1 MVRALRESPAEPSIP
16 QPRRTYEGQE
26 LAGRGASGEWDVVVV
41 GGGFYGS
48 SLAAQAAR
56 SGARVVLLEARADL
70 LGGASYFNQ
79 ARVHGGYHYPRS
91 LRTAGRSQ
99 ASYEAFMA
107 RYSGCVVDD
116 FLCIYAVARGSL
128 TNARKFRRVCDYIG
142 APLMDAPV
150 SVRKMFNSATVEAS
164 WVVREAVFDAVRLR
178 ELVREELDEAGVTVR
193 LGTPVAGVQERPTG
207 VEVVLED
214 GELVTAGQALVCTYG
229 EGIKALPAG
238 VEYAGLHC
246 EPCEMAL
253 VDLPDAL
260 RGKGVTVMD
269 GPYFSLMPFPSTPY
283 HTLSHVRY
291 TPHGS
296 YPTYEQ
302 AAAALRG
309 GLASRADWM
318 IRDAARFVPAIGEAV
333 HRESLWGV
341 KSVPARRDSDDA
353 RPVVLRRS
361 DGGRVLSL
369 LGSKIDNIG
378 DALRVAEEHLRDA
391 V

>member
-1 MVRALRESPAEPSIP
+1 VRIVSSS
-16 QPRRTYEGQE
+16 E
-26 LAGRGASGEWDVVVV
+26 LGGNPLHSSDERWGVVVV
-41 GGGFYGS
+41 GGGFYGT
-48 SLAAQAAR
+48 SLAAQLAR
-56 SGARVVLLEARADL
+56 QGARVILLEARADL

-99 ASYEAFMA
+99 ASYESFMA
-107 RYSGCVVDD
+107 RYASCVVDD
-116 FLCIYAVARGSL
+116 FLCVYAVARGSL
-128 TNARKFRRVCDYIG
+128 TNARKFRRMCDYIG
-142 APLMDAPV
+142 APLMDSPV
-150 SVRKMFNSATVEAS
+150 SVRKLFNPATIEAS
-164 WVVREAVFDAVRLR
+164 WLTREAVFDAVRLR
-178 ELVREELDEAGVTVR
+178 ELVRQELDETGVTVR
-193 LGTPVAGVQERPTG
+193 LGTPVGAVQEAPSG
-207 VEVVLED
+207 VEVVLET
-214 GELVTAGQALVCTYG
+214 GEVIAGDRVLVCTYG
-229 EGIKALPAG
+229 EGIKTLPDG

-260 RGKGVTVMD
+260 RGKGITVMD

-296 YPTYEQ
+296 YASYEQ
-302 AAAALRG
+302 AAAALRE
-309 GLASRADWM
+309 GLTTRADRM
-318 IRDAARFVPAIGEAV
+318 IRDAARYVPAIGQAV

-341 KSVPARRDSDDA
+341 KTVPARRDNDDA
-353 RPVVLRRS
+353 RPIVLRRS

-378 DALRVAEEHLRDA
+378 DALRVAEEHLCDA

>member
-1 MVRALRESPAEPSIP
+1 M
-16 QPRRTYEGQE
+16 
-26 LAGRGASGEWDVVVV
+26 SGTDEQVGVVVI

-48 SLAAQAAR
+48 SLAAHLAR
-56 SGARVVLLEARADL
+56 GGARVTLLEARADL

-79 ARVHGGYHYPRS
+79 ARVHGGYHDPRS

-99 ASYEAFMA
+99 ASYQAFMS
-107 RYSGCVVDD
+107 RYESCVVDD
-116 FLCIYAVARGSL
+116 FLCIYAIARGSL

-142 APLMDAPV
+142 ATLMDAPA
-150 SVRKMFNSATVEAS
+150 SVRKLFNPAVIEAS
-164 WVVREAVFDAVRLR
+164 WVTRESTFDAVKLR
-178 ELVREELDEAGVTVR
+178 EFVREELADAGVVVR
-193 LGTPVAGVQERPTG
+193 LGTRVDSVQEGPAGAR
-207 VEVVLED
+207 VVLEG
-214 GELVTAGQALVCTYG
+214 GETLAAERVLVCTYG
-229 EGIKALPAG
+229 ETIGSLPQG
-238 VEYAGLHC
+238 VGYSGLHC

-253 VDLPDAL
+253 VDLPDEL
-260 RGKGVTVMD
+260 KNKGITVMD

-291 TPHGS
+291 TPHGAQPS
-296 YPTYEQ
+296 YEL

-309 GLASRADWM
+309 GLTSRADRM
-318 IRDAARFVPAIGEAV
+318 IRDSARYVPALQNAV

-341 KSVPARRDSDDA
+341 KTVPARRDGDDA
-353 RPVVLRRS
+353 RPIVMRRS
-361 DGGRVLSL
+361 QEGRVMSL

>member
-1 MVRALRESPAEPSIP
+1 MVA
-16 QPRRTYEGQE
+16 PR
-26 LAGRGASGEWDVVVV
+26 LVVV

-48 SLAAQAAR
+48 SLAAHLAR
-56 SGARVVLLEARADL
+56 EGASVTLLEAREDL

-99 ASYEAFMA
+99 ASYAAFMS
-107 RYSGCVVDD
+107 RYEGCVVDD

-128 TNARKFRRVCDYIG
+128 TNARKFRRVCEHIG
-142 APLMDAPV
+142 APLMDAPAG
-150 SVRKMFNSATVEAS
+150 VRRLFNPALIEAS
-164 WVVREAVFDAVRLR
+164 WVTRESVFDSLKLR
-178 ELVREELDEAGVTVR
+178 EIVRQELEDARVTVR
-193 LGTPVAGVQERPTG
+193 LGARVTSVVEDAGSA
-207 VEVVLED
+207 VVTLD
-214 GELVTAGQALVCTYG
+214 GGEQLTADRVLVCTYG
-229 EGIKALPAG
+229 ETIGSLPQDVG
-238 VEYAGLHC
+238 YSGLHC

-253 VDLPDAL
+253 VDLPDDL
-260 RGKGVTVMD
+260 RAKGITVMD

-291 TPHGS
+291 TPHGAQPS
-296 YPTYEQ
+296 YEQ
-302 AAAALRG
+302 AAAALRS
-309 GLASRADWM
+309 GLASRADFM
-318 IRDAARFVPAIGEAV
+318 LRDAMRYVPSLRDAV

-341 KSVPARRDSDDA
+341 KTVPARRDGDDA
-353 RPVVLRRS
+353 RPIVMRRS
-361 DGGRVLSL
+361 GGGRVMSL